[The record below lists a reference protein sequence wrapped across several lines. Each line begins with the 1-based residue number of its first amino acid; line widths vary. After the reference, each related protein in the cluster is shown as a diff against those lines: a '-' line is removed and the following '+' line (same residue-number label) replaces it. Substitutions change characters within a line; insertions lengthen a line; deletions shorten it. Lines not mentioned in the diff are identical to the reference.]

1 MNLRTLASLAVGL
14 EALRANPLRSVLS
27 TLGVIIGVGALVSI
41 LALGDGLEEFSR
53 SQIEQTTDLQ
63 SISVTPR
70 TVDRQQGI
78 VVRRDSVVSFTA
90 TDVEDLELTLAERAV
105 ATLTLMTSHWVRPLQ
120 DTTRFAALAV
130 ATLPSTAEFSP
141 VETAYGRFLIQAD
154 IRDDSLVA
162 VVSRSMSTA
171 LSGDSTA
178 EGILG
183 EHIELR
189 GAPYRVVGVLES
201 TGPGDSPQAF
211 VPYSAEARARLTG
224 DQQRIPSLAVKARS
238 IEEVDEVRGMLE
250 GWLEERYGP
259 VEEHFTVSNPRQR
272 LAQARQAMLVFKLA
286 MGAITGIS
294 LLVGGIG
301 IMNVLLASVNERTR
315 EIGIRRATGARSSE
329 ILIQFLSE
337 SVAVTGVGS
346 ILGVALGMAVA
357 FSATGIIR
365 YLTEAELYATFR
377 WASVAI
383 AVAAAILVGLVFGIY
398 PARKAARLSPID
410 AIRYE

>member
-1 MNLRTLASLAVGL
+1 
-14 EALRANPLRSVLS
+14 
-27 TLGVIIGVGALVSI
+27 
-41 LALGDGLEEFSR
+41 
-53 SQIEQTTDLQ
+53 
-63 SISVTPR
+63 
-70 TVDRQQGI
+70 
-78 VVRRDSVVSFTA
+78 
-90 TDVEDLELTLAERAV
+90 
-105 ATLTLMTSHWVRPLQ
+105 
-120 DTTRFAALAV
+120 
-130 ATLPSTAEFSP
+130 
-141 VETAYGRFLIQAD
+141 
-154 IRDDSLVA
+154 
-162 VVSRSMSTA
+162 
-171 LSGDSTA
+171 
-178 EGILG
+178 
-183 EHIELR
+183 
-189 GAPYRVVGVLES
+189 
-201 TGPGDSPQAF
+201 
-211 VPYSAEARARLTG
+211 
-224 DQQRIPSLAVKARS
+224 
-238 IEEVDEVRGMLE
+238 
-250 GWLEERYGP
+250 
-259 VEEHFTVSNPRQR
+259 
-272 LAQARQAMLVFKLA
+272 MLVFKLA